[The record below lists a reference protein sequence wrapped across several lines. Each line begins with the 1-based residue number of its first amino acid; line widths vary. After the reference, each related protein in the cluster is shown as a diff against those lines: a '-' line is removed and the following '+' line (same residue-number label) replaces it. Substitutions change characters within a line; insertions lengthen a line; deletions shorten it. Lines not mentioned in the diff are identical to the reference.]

1 MKPRVLILYYS
12 FTNQTRRVAEA
23 MSEVFG
29 ELDCEVEKCAIQ
41 FIDEQYHLQL
51 ADKPLLLRTIMS
63 LLPAQLRGKTGKIRV
78 PEEILKRDYDLI
90 CIGSPTWWFFPA
102 MPIVS
107 FLESEGAKQLLENK
121 RFAVFAV
128 CRAIWWHNLRQVKRM
143 AQKQGGT
150 FVDGAA
156 FCFDGGYIR
165 SELSFISY
173 MKNDADLGRFWGFK
187 IYKFGVSDEGI
198 ARAKEFARGL
208 GRGLLG
214 TISRFG
220 SPVTPAQPPEEYFQ
234 NGLGKLAQCR
244 LSTSGN
250 EFRGSDFVA
259 PDPSVG
265 AKEPHR
271 LPN

>member
-23 MSEVFG
+23 MSEVLG
-29 ELDCEVEKCAIQ
+29 ELDCEVEECAVE

-51 ADKPLLLRTIMS
+51 ADKPQLLRTIMS
-63 LLPAQLRGKTGKIRV
+63 LLPAQLRGKTGRIRV
-78 PEEILKRDYDLI
+78 PDEVLKRDYDLI

-156 FCFDGGYIR
+156 FCFDGGYVR

-173 MKNDADLGRFWGFK
+173 LKNDADLGRFWGFK

-198 ARAKEFARGL
+198 AKAKEFAQGL

-214 TISRFG
+214 TIS
-220 SPVTPAQPPEEYFQ
+220 SLASHSTTAQPPEEYFQ
-234 NGLGKLAQCR
+234 NGLGKIAQCR

-250 EFRGSDFVA
+250 ELRGSDFVA
-259 PDPSVG
+259 PDPFVG
-265 AKEPHR
+265 AKEPSR
-271 LPN
+271 LPS

>member
-1 MKPRVLILYYS
+1 MKPRVLILYYT

-29 ELDCEVEKCAIQ
+29 ELDCDVEECTIE
-41 FIDEQYHLQL
+41 FIDQRYRLELP
-51 ADKPLLLRTIMS
+51 DKPKLLRTIMS
-63 LLPAQLRGKTGKIRV
+63 LLPAQLRGKTGAIRV
-78 PEEILKRDYDLI
+78 PEEVLKRDYDLI
-90 CIGSPTWWFFPA
+90 CIGSPTWWFYPA

-107 FLESEGAKQLLENK
+107 FLESPGARQLLENK

-128 CRAIWWHNLRQVKRM
+128 CRAIWWHNLRQVKKM

-173 MKNDADLGRFWGFK
+173 LKNDADLGRFWGFK

-198 ARAKEFARGL
+198 AKAKEFAREL
-208 GRGLLG
+208 GSGLLG

-220 SPVTPAQPPEEYFQ
+220 ASAIPAQPHEEHSH
-234 NGLGKLAQCR
+234 ADVR
-244 LSTSGN
+244 ET
-250 EFRGSDFVA
+250 
-259 PDPSVG
+259 G
-265 AKEPHR
+265 AI
-271 LPN
+271 

>member
-23 MSEVFG
+23 MSEVLG
-29 ELDCEVEKCAIQ
+29 GLECEVEHCAIE
-41 FIDEQYHLQL
+41 FIDEQYRLEL
-51 ADKPLLLRTIMS
+51 ADKPKLLRTIMS
-63 LLPAQLRGKTGKIRV
+63 LLPAQLRGKAGKIRV
-78 PEEILKRDYDLI
+78 PEEVLKRDYDLI

-107 FLESEGAKQLLENK
+107 FLESSGAKQLLENK

-128 CRAIWWHNLRQVKRM
+128 CRAIWWHNLRQVKKM

-156 FCFDGGYIR
+156 FCFDGGYVR

-198 ARAKEFARGL
+198 ARAKEFAGEL

-214 TISRFG
+214 RISCLG
-220 SPVTPAQPPEEYFQ
+220 SSATTAQPHEEHSQ
-234 NGLGKLAQCR
+234 AGVREACAIEESR
-244 LSTSGN
+244 HREMSS
-250 EFRGSDFVA
+250 EVA
-259 PDPSVG
+259 T
-265 AKEPHR
+265 
-271 LPN
+271 L

>member
-1 MKPRVLILYYS
+1 MKPRVLILYYT

-29 ELDCEVEKCAIQ
+29 ELDCDVEECTIE
-41 FIDEQYHLQL
+41 FIDQRYRLELP
-51 ADKPLLLRTIMS
+51 DKPKLLRTIMS
-63 LLPAQLRGKTGKIRV
+63 LLPAQLRGKTGAIRV
-78 PEEILKRDYDLI
+78 PEEVLKRDYDLI
-90 CIGSPTWWFFPA
+90 CIGSPTWWFYPA

-107 FLESEGAKQLLENK
+107 FLESPGARQLLENK

-128 CRAIWWHNLRQVKRM
+128 CRAIWWHNLRQVKKM

-173 MKNDADLGRFWGFK
+173 LKNDADLGRFWGFK

-198 ARAKEFARGL
+198 AMAKEFARELGSGL
-208 GRGLLG
+208 RG
-214 TISRFG
+214 TFSRFG
-220 SPVTPAQPPEEYFQ
+220 ASAIPAQPHDERSHAGVRET
-234 NGLGKLAQCR
+234 A
-244 LSTSGN
+244 
-250 EFRGSDFVA
+250 A
-259 PDPSVG
+259 I
-265 AKEPHR
+265 
-271 LPN
+271 